1 MKLWV
6 FDRNYNINWDSTS
19 SCYWDE
25 LSIGIHV
32 KNVSGEWVLL
42 CQNNNFASM
51 MHKAVI
57 ELLREQKDTGWGLL
71 ATQDYKPLTLV
82 F

>member
-1 MKLWV
+1 MHWE
-6 FDRNYNINWDSTS
+6 S
-19 SCYWDE
+19 E
-25 LSIGIHV
+25 
-32 KNVSGEWVLL
+32 NVSIFTKLILL
-42 CQNNNFASM
+42 LYPNKSLIKWLCYSILFNSQNNNFASM

>member
-1 MKLWV
+1 
-6 FDRNYNINWDSTS
+6 
-19 SCYWDE
+19 
-25 LSIGIHV
+25 
-32 KNVSGEWVLL
+32 
-42 CQNNNFASM
+42 